1 MAAVNVRDGK
11 SCFLWQD
18 MWLSHI
24 PKLNFPELYSF
35 AINPHITLYDALSAS
50 GPPDL
55 FHLPISDTALQQLIV
70 LAENLN
76 SLTDSDD
83 LDLWSYIWGSPFFS
97 SAKAYK
103 HLTGHAHVHK
113 PFNWLWKSCCQNK
126 HKVFF
131 WLLLKDRNIL
141 RRKTMFLDSYDCV
154 MCSTKAM
161 KNDIPLIL
169 PLQFAQICWNLLNL
183 QVPGQTSIP
192 NIVDSFKQ
200 ALH

>member
-1 MAAVNVRDGK
+1 MVAVNVRDGK

-97 SAKAYK
+97 SAKAYE
-103 HLTGHAHVHK
+103 HLTGHRVVHAAFK
-113 PFNWLWKSCCQNK
+113 WL
-126 HKVFF
+126 
-131 WLLLKDRNIL
+131 
-141 RRKTMFLDSYDCV
+141 
-154 MCSTKAM
+154 
-161 KNDIPLIL
+161 
-169 PLQFAQICWNLLNL
+169 
-183 QVPGQTSIP
+183 
-192 NIVDSFKQ
+192 
-200 ALH
+200 